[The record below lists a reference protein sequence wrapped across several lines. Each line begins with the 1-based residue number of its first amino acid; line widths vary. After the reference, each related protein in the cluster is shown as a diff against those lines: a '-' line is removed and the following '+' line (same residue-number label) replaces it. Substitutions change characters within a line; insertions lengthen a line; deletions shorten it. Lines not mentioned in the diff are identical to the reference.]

1 MKVSE
6 VIKELEKLKEKHGD
20 LDCTVSYF
28 YPKRTSESELKELTL
43 EICTVTNDSG
53 KVISEEKFISFIGK
67 SENCVSKEAN

>member
-6 VIKELEKLKEKHGD
+6 VIKELEKLKEKQGD

-28 YPKRTSESELKELTL
+28 YPKRTSESELKEVML
-43 EICTVTNDSG
+43 ETCTITDDSG

-67 SENCVSKEAN
+67 SENYVSKEAN